1 MRKSEID
8 QKKRSLRG
16 MVKVNFHDGLMM
28 FVNISDVVI
37 QSDLRV
43 KVASKR
49 FRQSEILSIEQDMTK
64 TELRRKTKHRTFTS
78 MAARRRWLALHEMI
92 EEKKE
97 KSGDE

>member
-64 TELRRKTKHRTFTS
+64 TELREKTKHRTFTS
-78 MAARRRWLALHEMI
+78 MAQRRRWLALQGML

-97 KSGDE
+97 KNGDE

>member
-92 EEKKE
+92 EEKNE
-97 KSGDE
+97 KNGDE

>member
-64 TELRRKTKHRTFTS
+64 TELREKTKHRTFTS

>member
-49 FRQSEILSIEQDMTK
+49 FRQSEILSIEQDMPK
-64 TELRRKTKHRTFTS
+64 TELREKTKHRTFTS